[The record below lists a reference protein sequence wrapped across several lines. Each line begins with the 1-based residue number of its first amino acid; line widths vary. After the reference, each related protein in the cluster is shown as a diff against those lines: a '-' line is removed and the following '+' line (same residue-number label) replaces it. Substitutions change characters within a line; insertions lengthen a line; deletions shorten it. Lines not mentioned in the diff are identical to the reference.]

1 MHNPARL
8 TCPMKQRR
16 TTEDETMILS
26 KDAPKAY
33 EKYVKQEQEHMLD
46 AIQSNCV
53 HSAVTNHFPARIRQQ
68 ARIFAEELRI
78 ELSALLGREVKP
90 CEVYKSIAVL
100 GDYPFND
107 LENVEKD
114 NPENEG
120 AK

>member
-1 MHNPARL
+1 MHTRKRL

-26 KDAPKAY
+26 KDAPKV
-33 EKYVKQEQEHMLD
+33 YVEYIKEEQGRMLNNV
-46 AIQSNCV
+46 QKNCV
-53 HSAVTNHFPARIRQQ
+53 HSAVKNHFPARIRQQ

-78 ELSALLGREVKP
+78 ELSALFGREVKP

>member
-16 TTEDETMILS
+16 TTEGKTMILS
-26 KDAPKAY
+26 KDAPKVY
-33 EKYVKQEQEHMLD
+33 EEYLKTEQERVID
-46 AIQSNCV
+46 IVQSNCI

-68 ARIFAEELRI
+68 ARIFAA
-78 ELSALLGREVKP
+78 ELSHDLSVLFGRTVKP

-107 LENVEKD
+107 LAEVEND
-114 NPENEG
+114 NLENEG